1 MINISENAAEKIK
14 LSLKDQGSDIKLRV
28 AVMRKDNEYHY
39 AMGLEDNIT
48 ENDKSFSVS
57 GINIVIS
64 SVSEPL
70 AKDMTIDYVTMDD
83 GNESFI
89 FINPNDPNHVEPK
102 ENKVS
107 EKDFLESLKDW
118 ATSIMSGDLS
128 ARIEILKNSHNK
140 DIAENLNA
148 VTDMFEAQLIK
159 NNEQLE
165 RFTEYEKEKNKILI
179 IEERFKIA
187 SELHDSLAQTLAS
200 LKIQARVLDESIH
213 QGDDSQMWN
222 ELEKLEDSIHKANAE
237 IRELIKQFR
246 TGPKATKNFI
256 TELENLIDSF
266 KKENSSIKIFLQ
278 IEDKKVNLSDD
289 QSRNTLKIIQ
299 EAITNV
305 VKHSQAKIVR
315 LFVSKE
321 KDNTVNVLVED
332 DGIGIAKSCFI
343 GHEEEV
349 SGEHFGISVMKDR
362 ANQMNARLDIES
374 EPGEGVR
381 IKLNIPLN

>member
-1 MINISENAAEKIK
+1 MNHLF
-14 LSLKDQGSDIKLRV
+14 LSIQ
-28 AVMRKDNEYHY
+28 
-39 AMGLEDNIT
+39 T
-48 ENDKSFSVS
+48 
-57 GINIVIS
+57 
-64 SVSEPL
+64 
-70 AKDMTIDYVTMDD
+70 TQTML
-83 GNESFI
+83 NQ
-89 FINPNDPNHVEPK
+89 K
-102 ENKVS
+102 KNKVS

-118 ATSIMSGDLS
+118 ATRIMSGDLS

-222 ELEKLEDSIHKANAE
+222 ELEKLEDSIHKANTE

-278 IEDKKVNLSDD
+278 VADKKVNLSDD

-321 KDNTVNVLVED
+321 TDNTVNVLVED

>member
-1 MINISENAAEKIK
+1 MNHLF
-14 LSLKDQGSDIKLRV
+14 LSIQ
-28 AVMRKDNEYHY
+28 
-39 AMGLEDNIT
+39 T
-48 ENDKSFSVS
+48 
-57 GINIVIS
+57 
-64 SVSEPL
+64 
-70 AKDMTIDYVTMDD
+70 TQTML
-83 GNESFI
+83 NQ
-89 FINPNDPNHVEPK
+89 K
-102 ENKVS
+102 KNKVS

-128 ARIEILKNSHNK
+128 ARIEIFKDSHNK

>member
-1 MINISENAAEKIK
+1 MNHLFLLI
-14 LSLKDQGSDIKLRV
+14 Q
-28 AVMRKDNEYHY
+28 
-39 AMGLEDNIT
+39 T
-48 ENDKSFSVS
+48 
-57 GINIVIS
+57 
-64 SVSEPL
+64 
-70 AKDMTIDYVTMDD
+70 TQTML
-83 GNESFI
+83 NQ
-89 FINPNDPNHVEPK
+89 K
-102 ENKVS
+102 KNKVS

-256 TELENLIDSF
+256 TELENLVDSF

>member
-1 MINISENAAEKIK
+1 MNHLF
-14 LSLKDQGSDIKLRV
+14 LSIQ
-28 AVMRKDNEYHY
+28 
-39 AMGLEDNIT
+39 T
-48 ENDKSFSVS
+48 
-57 GINIVIS
+57 
-64 SVSEPL
+64 
-70 AKDMTIDYVTMDD
+70 TQTML
-83 GNESFI
+83 NQ
-89 FINPNDPNHVEPK
+89 K
-102 ENKVS
+102 KNKVS

-128 ARIEILKNSHNK
+128 ARIEILKNSQNK

-222 ELEKLEDSIHKANAE
+222 ELEKLEDSIHRANAE

>member
-1 MINISENAAEKIK
+1 MNHLF
-14 LSLKDQGSDIKLRV
+14 LSIQ
-28 AVMRKDNEYHY
+28 
-39 AMGLEDNIT
+39 T
-48 ENDKSFSVS
+48 
-57 GINIVIS
+57 
-64 SVSEPL
+64 
-70 AKDMTIDYVTMDD
+70 TQTML
-83 GNESFI
+83 NQ
-89 FINPNDPNHVEPK
+89 K
-102 ENKVS
+102 KNKVS

-266 KKENSSIKIFLQ
+266 KKDNSSIKIFLQ

-305 VKHSQAKIVR
+305 LKHSQAKIVR

>member
-1 MINISENAAEKIK
+1 MNHLF
-14 LSLKDQGSDIKLRV
+14 LSIQ
-28 AVMRKDNEYHY
+28 
-39 AMGLEDNIT
+39 T
-48 ENDKSFSVS
+48 
-57 GINIVIS
+57 
-64 SVSEPL
+64 
-70 AKDMTIDYVTMDD
+70 TQTML
-83 GNESFI
+83 NQ
-89 FINPNDPNHVEPK
+89 K
-102 ENKVS
+102 KNKVS

-118 ATSIMSGDLS
+118 ATSIMSGNLS

-256 TELENLIDSF
+256 TELENLVDSF

-315 LFVSKE
+315 LFISKE

>member
-1 MINISENAAEKIK
+1 MNHLF
-14 LSLKDQGSDIKLRV
+14 LSIQ
-28 AVMRKDNEYHY
+28 
-39 AMGLEDNIT
+39 T
-48 ENDKSFSVS
+48 
-57 GINIVIS
+57 
-64 SVSEPL
+64 
-70 AKDMTIDYVTMDD
+70 TQTML
-83 GNESFI
+83 NQ
-89 FINPNDPNHVEPK
+89 K
-102 ENKVS
+102 KNKVS

-266 KKENSSIKIFLQ
+266 KKRK
-278 IEDKKVNLSDD
+278 
-289 QSRNTLKIIQ
+289 
-299 EAITNV
+299 
-305 VKHSQAKIVR
+305 
-315 LFVSKE
+315 
-321 KDNTVNVLVED
+321 
-332 DGIGIAKSCFI
+332 
-343 GHEEEV
+343 
-349 SGEHFGISVMKDR
+349 
-362 ANQMNARLDIES
+362 
-374 EPGEGVR
+374 
-381 IKLNIPLN
+381 

>member
-1 MINISENAAEKIK
+1 MNHLF
-14 LSLKDQGSDIKLRV
+14 LSIQ
-28 AVMRKDNEYHY
+28 
-39 AMGLEDNIT
+39 
-48 ENDKSFSVS
+48 
-57 GINIVIS
+57 
-64 SVSEPL
+64 
-70 AKDMTIDYVTMDD
+70 TIQTML
-83 GNESFI
+83 NQ
-89 FINPNDPNHVEPK
+89 K
-102 ENKVS
+102 KNKVS
-107 EKDFLESLKDW
+107 EKHFLESLKDW

-332 DGIGIAKSCFI
+332 DGIGIAKSCLSLI
-343 GHEEEV
+343 H
-349 SGEHFGISVMKDR
+349 I
-362 ANQMNARLDIES
+362 
-374 EPGEGVR
+374 
-381 IKLNIPLN
+381 

>member
-1 MINISENAAEKIK
+1 MNHLF
-14 LSLKDQGSDIKLRV
+14 LSIQ
-28 AVMRKDNEYHY
+28 
-39 AMGLEDNIT
+39 T
-48 ENDKSFSVS
+48 
-57 GINIVIS
+57 
-64 SVSEPL
+64 
-70 AKDMTIDYVTMDD
+70 TQTML
-83 GNESFI
+83 NQ
-89 FINPNDPNHVEPK
+89 K
-102 ENKVS
+102 KNKVS

-128 ARIEILKNSHNK
+128 ARIEILKNSQNK

-165 RFTEYEKEKNKILI
+165 RFTEYEKEKNKVLI

-222 ELEKLEDSIHKANAE
+222 ELEKLEDSIHRANAE

-315 LFVSKE
+315 LFISKE

>member
-1 MINISENAAEKIK
+1 MNHLF
-14 LSLKDQGSDIKLRV
+14 LSIQ
-28 AVMRKDNEYHY
+28 
-39 AMGLEDNIT
+39 T
-48 ENDKSFSVS
+48 
-57 GINIVIS
+57 
-64 SVSEPL
+64 
-70 AKDMTIDYVTMDD
+70 TQTML
-83 GNESFI
+83 NQ
-89 FINPNDPNHVEPK
+89 K
-102 ENKVS
+102 KNKVS

-128 ARIEILKNSHNK
+128 ARIEIFKNSHNK

-222 ELEKLEDSIHKANAE
+222 ELEKLEDSIHRANAE

>member
-1 MINISENAAEKIK
+1 MNHLF
-14 LSLKDQGSDIKLRV
+14 LSIQ
-28 AVMRKDNEYHY
+28 
-39 AMGLEDNIT
+39 T
-48 ENDKSFSVS
+48 
-57 GINIVIS
+57 
-64 SVSEPL
+64 
-70 AKDMTIDYVTMDD
+70 TQTML
-83 GNESFI
+83 NQ
-89 FINPNDPNHVEPK
+89 K
-102 ENKVS
+102 KNKVS

-179 IEERFKIA
+179 IEEIFKIA

-222 ELEKLEDSIHKANAE
+222 ELEKLEDSIHRANAE

>member
-1 MINISENAAEKIK
+1 MNHLF
-14 LSLKDQGSDIKLRV
+14 LSIQ
-28 AVMRKDNEYHY
+28 
-39 AMGLEDNIT
+39 T
-48 ENDKSFSVS
+48 
-57 GINIVIS
+57 
-64 SVSEPL
+64 
-70 AKDMTIDYVTMDD
+70 TQTML
-83 GNESFI
+83 NQ
-89 FINPNDPNHVEPK
+89 K
-102 ENKVS
+102 KNKFS

-128 ARIEILKNSHNK
+128 ARIEILKNSQNK

>member
-1 MINISENAAEKIK
+1 MNHLF
-14 LSLKDQGSDIKLRV
+14 LSIQ
-28 AVMRKDNEYHY
+28 
-39 AMGLEDNIT
+39 T
-48 ENDKSFSVS
+48 
-57 GINIVIS
+57 
-64 SVSEPL
+64 
-70 AKDMTIDYVTMDD
+70 TQTML
-83 GNESFI
+83 NQ
-89 FINPNDPNHVEPK
+89 K
-102 ENKVS
+102 KNKVS

-128 ARIEILKNSHNK
+128 ARIEILKNSQNK

-200 LKIQARVLDESIH
+200 LKIQARVVDESIH

>member
-1 MINISENAAEKIK
+1 MNHLF
-14 LSLKDQGSDIKLRV
+14 LSIQ
-28 AVMRKDNEYHY
+28 
-39 AMGLEDNIT
+39 T
-48 ENDKSFSVS
+48 
-57 GINIVIS
+57 
-64 SVSEPL
+64 
-70 AKDMTIDYVTMDD
+70 TQTML
-83 GNESFI
+83 
-89 FINPNDPNHVEPK
+89 
-102 ENKVS
+102 NKKKNKFS

-128 ARIEILKNSHNK
+128 ARIEILKNSQNK

-222 ELEKLEDSIHKANAE
+222 ELEKLEDSIHRANAE

>member
-1 MINISENAAEKIK
+1 MNHLF
-14 LSLKDQGSDIKLRV
+14 LSIQ
-28 AVMRKDNEYHY
+28 
-39 AMGLEDNIT
+39 T
-48 ENDKSFSVS
+48 
-57 GINIVIS
+57 
-64 SVSEPL
+64 
-70 AKDMTIDYVTMDD
+70 TQTML
-83 GNESFI
+83 NQ
-89 FINPNDPNHVEPK
+89 K
-102 ENKVS
+102 KNKVS

-128 ARIEILKNSHNK
+128 ARIEIFKNSHNK

-222 ELEKLEDSIHKANAE
+222 ELEKLEDSIHKANTE

-278 IEDKKVNLSDD
+278 VEDKKVNLSDD

>member
-1 MINISENAAEKIK
+1 MLNQKK
-14 LSLKDQGSDIKLRV
+14 
-28 AVMRKDNEYHY
+28 
-39 AMGLEDNIT
+39 
-48 ENDKSFSVS
+48 
-57 GINIVIS
+57 
-64 SVSEPL
+64 
-70 AKDMTIDYVTMDD
+70 
-83 GNESFI
+83 
-89 FINPNDPNHVEPK
+89 
-102 ENKVS
+102 NKFS

-128 ARIEILKNSHNK
+128 ARIEILKNSQNK

-222 ELEKLEDSIHKANAE
+222 ELEKLEDSIHRANAE

>member
-1 MINISENAAEKIK
+1 MNHLFLLI
-14 LSLKDQGSDIKLRV
+14 Q
-28 AVMRKDNEYHY
+28 
-39 AMGLEDNIT
+39 T
-48 ENDKSFSVS
+48 
-57 GINIVIS
+57 
-64 SVSEPL
+64 
-70 AKDMTIDYVTMDD
+70 TQTML
-83 GNESFI
+83 NQ
-89 FINPNDPNHVEPK
+89 K
-102 ENKVS
+102 KNKVS

-128 ARIEILKNSHNK
+128 ARIEIFKNSHNK

-315 LFVSKE
+315 LFISKE

>member
-1 MINISENAAEKIK
+1 MNHLF
-14 LSLKDQGSDIKLRV
+14 LSIQ
-28 AVMRKDNEYHY
+28 
-39 AMGLEDNIT
+39 T
-48 ENDKSFSVS
+48 
-57 GINIVIS
+57 
-64 SVSEPL
+64 
-70 AKDMTIDYVTMDD
+70 TQTML
-83 GNESFI
+83 NQ
-89 FINPNDPNHVEPK
+89 K
-102 ENKVS
+102 KNKVS

-128 ARIEILKNSHNK
+128 ARIEILKNSQNK

-315 LFVSKE
+315 LFISKE

-362 ANQMNARLDIES
+362 ANQMNARLHIES

>member
-1 MINISENAAEKIK
+1 MNHLF
-14 LSLKDQGSDIKLRV
+14 LSIQ
-28 AVMRKDNEYHY
+28 
-39 AMGLEDNIT
+39 T
-48 ENDKSFSVS
+48 
-57 GINIVIS
+57 
-64 SVSEPL
+64 
-70 AKDMTIDYVTMDD
+70 TQTML
-83 GNESFI
+83 NQ
-89 FINPNDPNHVEPK
+89 K
-102 ENKVS
+102 KNKVS

-128 ARIEILKNSHNK
+128 ARIEIFKNSHNK

>member
-1 MINISENAAEKIK
+1 MLNQKK
-14 LSLKDQGSDIKLRV
+14 
-28 AVMRKDNEYHY
+28 
-39 AMGLEDNIT
+39 
-48 ENDKSFSVS
+48 
-57 GINIVIS
+57 
-64 SVSEPL
+64 
-70 AKDMTIDYVTMDD
+70 
-83 GNESFI
+83 
-89 FINPNDPNHVEPK
+89 
-102 ENKVS
+102 NKVS

-315 LFVSKE
+315 LFISKE

>member
-1 MINISENAAEKIK
+1 MNHLFLLI
-14 LSLKDQGSDIKLRV
+14 Q
-28 AVMRKDNEYHY
+28 
-39 AMGLEDNIT
+39 T
-48 ENDKSFSVS
+48 
-57 GINIVIS
+57 
-64 SVSEPL
+64 
-70 AKDMTIDYVTMDD
+70 TQTML
-83 GNESFI
+83 NQ
-89 FINPNDPNHVEPK
+89 K
-102 ENKVS
+102 KNKVS

-128 ARIEILKNSHNK
+128 ARIEILKNSQNK

-222 ELEKLEDSIHKANAE
+222 ELEKLEDSIHRANAE

>member
-1 MINISENAAEKIK
+1 MNHLF
-14 LSLKDQGSDIKLRV
+14 LSIQ
-28 AVMRKDNEYHY
+28 
-39 AMGLEDNIT
+39 T
-48 ENDKSFSVS
+48 
-57 GINIVIS
+57 
-64 SVSEPL
+64 
-70 AKDMTIDYVTMDD
+70 TQTML
-83 GNESFI
+83 NQ
-89 FINPNDPNHVEPK
+89 K
-102 ENKVS
+102 KNKVS

-187 SELHDSLAQTLAS
+187 SELHDSLAQTLAR

-289 QSRNTLKIIQ
+289 QSRNILKIIQ

-315 LFVSKE
+315 LFISKE

>member
-1 MINISENAAEKIK
+1 MNHLF
-14 LSLKDQGSDIKLRV
+14 LSIQ
-28 AVMRKDNEYHY
+28 
-39 AMGLEDNIT
+39 T
-48 ENDKSFSVS
+48 
-57 GINIVIS
+57 
-64 SVSEPL
+64 
-70 AKDMTIDYVTMDD
+70 TQTML
-83 GNESFI
+83 NQ
-89 FINPNDPNHVEPK
+89 K
-102 ENKVS
+102 KNKVS

-128 ARIEILKNSHNK
+128 ARIEILKNSQNK

-349 SGEHFGISVMKDR
+349 SGEHVGISVMKDR

>member
-1 MINISENAAEKIK
+1 MNHLFLLI
-14 LSLKDQGSDIKLRV
+14 Q
-28 AVMRKDNEYHY
+28 
-39 AMGLEDNIT
+39 T
-48 ENDKSFSVS
+48 
-57 GINIVIS
+57 
-64 SVSEPL
+64 
-70 AKDMTIDYVTMDD
+70 TQTML
-83 GNESFI
+83 NQ
-89 FINPNDPNHVEPK
+89 K
-102 ENKVS
+102 KNKVS

-222 ELEKLEDSIHKANAE
+222 ELEKLEDSIYKANTE

-315 LFVSKE
+315 LLVSKE

>member
-1 MINISENAAEKIK
+1 MNHLF
-14 LSLKDQGSDIKLRV
+14 LSIQ
-28 AVMRKDNEYHY
+28 
-39 AMGLEDNIT
+39 T
-48 ENDKSFSVS
+48 
-57 GINIVIS
+57 
-64 SVSEPL
+64 
-70 AKDMTIDYVTMDD
+70 TQTML
-83 GNESFI
+83 NQ
-89 FINPNDPNHVEPK
+89 K
-102 ENKVS
+102 KNKVS

-381 IKLNIPLN
+381 IKLNIPIN

>member
-1 MINISENAAEKIK
+1 MLNQKK
-14 LSLKDQGSDIKLRV
+14 
-28 AVMRKDNEYHY
+28 
-39 AMGLEDNIT
+39 
-48 ENDKSFSVS
+48 
-57 GINIVIS
+57 
-64 SVSEPL
+64 
-70 AKDMTIDYVTMDD
+70 
-83 GNESFI
+83 
-89 FINPNDPNHVEPK
+89 
-102 ENKVS
+102 NKVS

-128 ARIEILKNSHNK
+128 ARIEIFKNSHNK

>member
-1 MINISENAAEKIK
+1 MNHLF
-14 LSLKDQGSDIKLRV
+14 LSIQ
-28 AVMRKDNEYHY
+28 
-39 AMGLEDNIT
+39 T
-48 ENDKSFSVS
+48 
-57 GINIVIS
+57 
-64 SVSEPL
+64 
-70 AKDMTIDYVTMDD
+70 TQTML
-83 GNESFI
+83 NQ
-89 FINPNDPNHVEPK
+89 K
-102 ENKVS
+102 KNKVS

-118 ATSIMSGDLS
+118 ATRIMSGDLS

-222 ELEKLEDSIHKANAE
+222 ELEKLEDSIHKANTE

-278 IEDKKVNLSDD
+278 VEDKKVNLSDD

-321 KDNTVNVLVED
+321 TDNTVNVLVED

>member
-1 MINISENAAEKIK
+1 MNHLF
-14 LSLKDQGSDIKLRV
+14 LSIQ
-28 AVMRKDNEYHY
+28 
-39 AMGLEDNIT
+39 T
-48 ENDKSFSVS
+48 
-57 GINIVIS
+57 
-64 SVSEPL
+64 
-70 AKDMTIDYVTMDD
+70 TQTML
-83 GNESFI
+83 NQ
-89 FINPNDPNHVEPK
+89 K
-102 ENKVS
+102 KNKFS

-315 LFVSKE
+315 LFISKE

>member
-1 MINISENAAEKIK
+1 MNHLFLLI
-14 LSLKDQGSDIKLRV
+14 Q
-28 AVMRKDNEYHY
+28 
-39 AMGLEDNIT
+39 T
-48 ENDKSFSVS
+48 
-57 GINIVIS
+57 
-64 SVSEPL
+64 
-70 AKDMTIDYVTMDD
+70 TQTML
-83 GNESFI
+83 NQ
-89 FINPNDPNHVEPK
+89 K
-102 ENKVS
+102 KNKVS

-128 ARIEILKNSHNK
+128 ARIEILKNSQNK

>member
-1 MINISENAAEKIK
+1 MNHLF
-14 LSLKDQGSDIKLRV
+14 LSIQ
-28 AVMRKDNEYHY
+28 
-39 AMGLEDNIT
+39 T
-48 ENDKSFSVS
+48 
-57 GINIVIS
+57 
-64 SVSEPL
+64 
-70 AKDMTIDYVTMDD
+70 TQTML
-83 GNESFI
+83 NQ
-89 FINPNDPNHVEPK
+89 K
-102 ENKVS
+102 KNKVS

-128 ARIEILKNSHNK
+128 ARIEILKNSQNK

-315 LFVSKE
+315 LFISKE

>member
-1 MINISENAAEKIK
+1 MNHLF
-14 LSLKDQGSDIKLRV
+14 LSIQ
-28 AVMRKDNEYHY
+28 
-39 AMGLEDNIT
+39 T
-48 ENDKSFSVS
+48 
-57 GINIVIS
+57 
-64 SVSEPL
+64 
-70 AKDMTIDYVTMDD
+70 TQTML
-83 GNESFI
+83 NQ
-89 FINPNDPNHVEPK
+89 K
-102 ENKVS
+102 KNKVS

-315 LFVSKE
+315 LFISKE

-362 ANQMNARLDIES
+362 ANQMNARLHIES

>member
-1 MINISENAAEKIK
+1 MNHLF
-14 LSLKDQGSDIKLRV
+14 LSIQ
-28 AVMRKDNEYHY
+28 
-39 AMGLEDNIT
+39 T
-48 ENDKSFSVS
+48 
-57 GINIVIS
+57 
-64 SVSEPL
+64 
-70 AKDMTIDYVTMDD
+70 TQTML
-83 GNESFI
+83 NQ
-89 FINPNDPNHVEPK
+89 K
-102 ENKVS
+102 KNKVS

-305 VKHSQAKIVR
+305 LNHSQAKIVR

>member
-1 MINISENAAEKIK
+1 MNHLF
-14 LSLKDQGSDIKLRV
+14 LSIQ
-28 AVMRKDNEYHY
+28 
-39 AMGLEDNIT
+39 T
-48 ENDKSFSVS
+48 
-57 GINIVIS
+57 
-64 SVSEPL
+64 
-70 AKDMTIDYVTMDD
+70 TQTML
-83 GNESFI
+83 NQ
-89 FINPNDPNHVEPK
+89 K
-102 ENKVS
+102 KNKVS

-256 TELENLIDSF
+256 TELENLVDSF

>member
-1 MINISENAAEKIK
+1 MNHLFLLI
-14 LSLKDQGSDIKLRV
+14 Q
-28 AVMRKDNEYHY
+28 
-39 AMGLEDNIT
+39 T
-48 ENDKSFSVS
+48 
-57 GINIVIS
+57 
-64 SVSEPL
+64 
-70 AKDMTIDYVTMDD
+70 TQTML
-83 GNESFI
+83 NQ
-89 FINPNDPNHVEPK
+89 K
-102 ENKVS
+102 KNKVS

-128 ARIEILKNSHNK
+128 ARIEILKNSQNK

-222 ELEKLEDSIHKANAE
+222 ELEKLEDSIHRANAE
-237 IRELIKQFR
+237 IRELIKHFR

>member
-1 MINISENAAEKIK
+1 MNHLF
-14 LSLKDQGSDIKLRV
+14 LSIQ
-28 AVMRKDNEYHY
+28 
-39 AMGLEDNIT
+39 T
-48 ENDKSFSVS
+48 
-57 GINIVIS
+57 
-64 SVSEPL
+64 
-70 AKDMTIDYVTMDD
+70 TQTML
-83 GNESFI
+83 NQ
-89 FINPNDPNHVEPK
+89 K
-102 ENKVS
+102 KNKVS

-118 ATSIMSGDLS
+118 ATSIMSGNLS

-256 TELENLIDSF
+256 TELENLVDSF

>member
-1 MINISENAAEKIK
+1 MNHLF
-14 LSLKDQGSDIKLRV
+14 LSIQ
-28 AVMRKDNEYHY
+28 
-39 AMGLEDNIT
+39 T
-48 ENDKSFSVS
+48 
-57 GINIVIS
+57 
-64 SVSEPL
+64 
-70 AKDMTIDYVTMDD
+70 TQTML
-83 GNESFI
+83 NQ
-89 FINPNDPNHVEPK
+89 K
-102 ENKVS
+102 KNKVS

-118 ATSIMSGDLS
+118 ATRIMSGDLS

-222 ELEKLEDSIHKANAE
+222 ELEKLEDSIHKANTE

-278 IEDKKVNLSDD
+278 VADKKVNLSDD

>member
-1 MINISENAAEKIK
+1 MNHLF
-14 LSLKDQGSDIKLRV
+14 LSIQ
-28 AVMRKDNEYHY
+28 
-39 AMGLEDNIT
+39 T
-48 ENDKSFSVS
+48 
-57 GINIVIS
+57 
-64 SVSEPL
+64 
-70 AKDMTIDYVTMDD
+70 TQTML
-83 GNESFI
+83 NQ
-89 FINPNDPNHVEPK
+89 K
-102 ENKVS
+102 KNKVS

-289 QSRNTLKIIQ
+289 QSRNTLKIVQ

-315 LFVSKE
+315 LFISKE

>member
-1 MINISENAAEKIK
+1 MNHLF
-14 LSLKDQGSDIKLRV
+14 LSIQ
-28 AVMRKDNEYHY
+28 
-39 AMGLEDNIT
+39 T
-48 ENDKSFSVS
+48 
-57 GINIVIS
+57 
-64 SVSEPL
+64 
-70 AKDMTIDYVTMDD
+70 TQTML
-83 GNESFI
+83 NQ
-89 FINPNDPNHVEPK
+89 K
-102 ENKVS
+102 KNKVS

-128 ARIEILKNSHNK
+128 ARIEILKNSQNK

>member
-1 MINISENAAEKIK
+1 MNHLF
-14 LSLKDQGSDIKLRV
+14 LSIQ
-28 AVMRKDNEYHY
+28 
-39 AMGLEDNIT
+39 T
-48 ENDKSFSVS
+48 
-57 GINIVIS
+57 
-64 SVSEPL
+64 
-70 AKDMTIDYVTMDD
+70 TQTML
-83 GNESFI
+83 NQ
-89 FINPNDPNHVEPK
+89 K
-102 ENKVS
+102 KNKVS

-222 ELEKLEDSIHKANAE
+222 ELEKLEDSIHRANAE

-266 KKENSSIKIFLQ
+266 KKDNSSIKIFLQ